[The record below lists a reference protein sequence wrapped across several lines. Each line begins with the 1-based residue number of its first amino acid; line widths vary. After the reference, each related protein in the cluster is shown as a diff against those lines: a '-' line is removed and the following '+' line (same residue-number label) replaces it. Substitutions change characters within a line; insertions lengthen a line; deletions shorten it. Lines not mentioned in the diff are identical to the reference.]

1 MSKTDLFQSYTR
13 AVCDAIGTMRLD
25 IGSKQQY
32 PFSDLFFSLQVQ
44 EGYMAYQ
51 HYAKQMEAAE
61 EYIPA
66 VSKPIIDPTVFVTED
81 DDTRD
86 TSVTRQGKSVADSIR
101 SKSAAY
107 IAKYRSL
114 GDNDTD
120 AWSLKQKMRKYR
132 FLQKEEASQAF
143 VTATQTVFDE
153 MHDELQLGNSPNLS
167 LSDNDQN
174 TFNDVS
180 ETSVDEALNALQHEP
195 NPESFLPHHLFPKGR
210 ERIPVLLLASAGH
223 GKTTLLQRLLLHYCQ
238 LDSPDIS
245 TQNAGQR
252 LEDEYGLPHER
263 LLTCLIKL
271 RNSDSTISNS
281 VEDAIRNSIQSFL
294 LASPSCDDHQYD
306 AQQIDNL
313 VERNKNSM
321 LLLIDGLDELA
332 DASRMDFLCKLHDY
346 LDRNPHT
353 RVIVTSRIA
362 GLTSFGIPEKLA
374 SIGFHGRAILPLSDT
389 SARQYAEMWINFTHK
404 DDQLQRE
411 RLIQALDQ
419 IFVSNRYGFLKPFT
433 RTPLSL
439 FIVLKQITSSGL
451 SLNRYQMFH
460 DMLWEL
466 LTNRENILHN
476 KAPLF
481 HDLMALLSCIAYD
494 MQIQGTLSISEK
506 NLVRILSYLSKVTF
520 QTTTFRLRTIDA
532 YTDVLNVLTANIG
545 ILEKEVHADDTLYS
559 FPIRAYQEFLTA
571 YACCHISFGSNNL
584 PDPLSQILPH
594 LSDSRWIEVVNFAL
608 ADLNS
613 NNKPRTAEQII
624 SSVFSHSHD
633 YVLLRSVIESDVLVS
648 RQHAI
653 ELSTQ
658 CFAAEIL
665 NDQQVG
671 LLHACLASRYGYAY
685 MQAIRQLYTQAS
697 PSSSTEYL
705 GAYTIATLFM
715 FKNSGK
721 DQMINAKQLIK
732 NTSDKQRMLGANM
745 VRYIID
751 SCFSEDDSEQWYIA
765 SFDSSNLVA
774 DPSFLQDLHDKALEH
789 HDLCCAKAL
798 VDIWVCLGLHD
809 MAIHP
814 YIDEELAKLF
824 VQQIENQVL
833 SSIYLSSCQQNIK
846 NGVVPPELAVLID
859 NVIAIGT
866 FPIAVC
872 RKIRNM
878 FSTLSATFICELF
891 DWNRHL
897 APYDRVA
904 LAVACFTCSW
914 NETEFVD
921 NWIHHVCKGQHT
933 ESLSLGLYTQR
944 EANHFELVRYSVNDI
959 VNQNDPKLP
968 TSNHS
973 LHETELFKRRRIAD
987 AIHLCRKKI
996 SVATEVDGKVSKNNL
1011 AFLLRYGRKY
1021 YPDQVT
1027 DTDDIPA
1034 LLQSG
1039 IEKGD
1044 PYSLVNI
1051 SLYMLDNGFYS
1062 ETVHYL
1068 REIDCQG
1075 WVDVTTSWWHATLWE
1090 EMDKDPEGALVCLW
1104 ARHYGSFSSPEITE
1118 METVAKQVY
1127 GEDILD
1133 RTCR

>member
-32 PFSDLFFSLQVQ
+32 PFSDLFFSLQIQ
-44 EGYMAYQ
+44 DGHMAYQ
-51 HYAKQMEAAE
+51 HYAEQMEAAE
-61 EYIPA
+61 EFIPSVNEPMIDSVVDDVKA
-66 VSKPIIDPTVFVTED
+66 DTDMDSSIDTLGDSIKSKIAR
-81 DDTRD
+81 TRKNLGYNTRELKEKLSARLIEERNNQHQT
-86 TSVTRQGKSVADSIR
+86 TSGKS
-101 SKSAAY
+101 
-107 IAKYRSL
+107 
-114 GDNDTD
+114 
-120 AWSLKQKMRKYR
+120 
-132 FLQKEEASQAF
+132 QKELSQHSGPSRVFLASHKHDQMVNKDLNNVSDF
-143 VTATQTVFDE
+143 SAT
-153 MHDELQLGNSPNLS
+153 G
-167 LSDNDQN
+167 
-174 TFNDVS
+174 
-180 ETSVDEALNALQHEP
+180 ALNALQHEP
-195 NPESFLPHHLFPKGR
+195 HPETFPSTHLLPKGK

-223 GKTTLLQRLLLHYCQ
+223 GKTTLLQRILLHYCQ
-238 LDSPDIS
+238 LDSSDIS
-245 TQNAGQR
+245 IQNANQR
-252 LEDEYGLPHER
+252 LEENYGLPHER
-263 LLTCLIKL
+263 LLACLIKL
-271 RNSDSTISNS
+271 RNSDSTASNS
-281 VEDAIRNSIQSFL
+281 IDDAIRNSIQSFL
-294 LASPSCDDHQYD
+294 LSSSSNDVDQFDAS
-306 AQQIDNL
+306 QIDNL
-313 VERNKNSM
+313 IERNKNSI
-321 LLLIDGLDELA
+321 LLLVDGLDELA
-332 DASRMDFLCKLHDY
+332 DTSRISFLCELQDY
-346 LDRNPHT
+346 LNMNPQT

-404 DDQLQRE
+404 DDPLQRE

-466 LTNRENILHN
+466 LTNRENKLHN

-520 QTTTFRLRTIDA
+520 QTTTFSLRTIEA
-532 YTDVLNVLTANIG
+532 YIDVLNVLTANIG
-545 ILEKEVHADDTLYS
+545 ILEKEVHTDDTLYS

-613 NNKPRTAEQII
+613 NNKSRAAEQII

-658 CFAAEIL
+658 CFTTEIL

-685 MQAIRQLYTQAS
+685 MQAIRQLYIQAS

-715 FKNSGK
+715 CKSSGK
-721 DQMINAKQLIK
+721 DQLTHAKQLVK
-732 NTSDKQRMLGANM
+732 NPDEKQRRLGANM
-745 VRYIID
+745 IRHIMASHV
-751 SCFSEDDSEQWYIA
+751 SEDGSEQWYITNSDST
-765 SFDSSNLVA
+765 SFIA
-774 DPSFLQDLHDKALEH
+774 DPLLMQDLYSNALMY

-798 VDIWVCLGLHD
+798 IDIWVCLGLHD
-809 MAIHP
+809 MAIQP
-814 YIDEELAKLF
+814 YIDEELAKLI

-833 SSIYLSSCQQNIK
+833 SSIYLSSCHQNIK
-846 NGVVPPELAVLID
+846 NGVVPPELATLID

-866 FPIAVC
+866 LPIPVC
-872 RKIRNM
+872 NKIRNM
-878 FSTLSATFICELF
+878 FSALSATFICELF
-891 DWNRHL
+891 DWNRHI

-904 LAVACFTCSW
+904 LAVACFACSW
-914 NETEFVD
+914 NEIDFVD
-921 NWIHHVCKGQHT
+921 NWKHHVCKGQHA
-933 ESLSLGLYTQR
+933 ESLSLSQYTQR
-944 EANHFELVRYSVNDI
+944 ESNHFELVRYDVNDI
-959 VNQNDPKLP
+959 INRNKSKSVSSND
-968 TSNHS
+968 S
-973 LHETELFKRRRIAD
+973 LDESTLFCEGRVIDAIQRSRKRIAS
-987 AIHLCRKKI
+987 ASELE
-996 SVATEVDGKVSKNNL
+996 ATIPKNNL
-1011 AFLLRYGRKY
+1011 AFLLRYGRKN
-1021 YPDQVT
+1021 YPDEVT
-1027 DTDDIPA
+1027 DTDDIPS
-1034 LLQSG
+1034 LLQAG

-1051 SLYMLDNGFYS
+1051 SLYMLECASYS
-1062 ETVHYL
+1062 EAVHYL
-1068 REIDCQG
+1068 REIDKEG
-1075 WVDVTTSWWHATLWE
+1075 WTAVTNNWWHKQLWKA
-1090 EMDKDPEGALVCLW
+1090 MGGDPEGALVCLW
-1104 ARHYGSFSSPEITE
+1104 ARYYGSFSSPEITE
-1118 METVAKQVY
+1118 METIAKQAY
-1127 GEDILD
+1127 GDDILD
-1133 RTCR
+1133 RTCH